1 MKRLSGLFLVAIL
14 MMMTGVVAA
23 QDTTNDDIIT
33 ITIPDVLIICPG
45 QSVLPT
51 VREAARLVVEF
62 SNASDVLVV
71 PFGTVAESDGVTT
84 ITIGRIRLTCDSTA
98 SEFNQ
103 IDRSPAVAIN
113 QTLPQPDNT
122 IGVAEAQSGYL
133 VVNTLNANLRSCD
146 QPTCSRLGIVN
157 SSDFLVALG
166 INGETGDRAWWYVQ
180 AGDVRGW
187 IWGELVLGR
196 GDLTDLPIIETEGEL
211 AAATVYL
218 GFTGNPI
225 YNVLGES
232 AQSLCAVQAN
242 DNYPLLGR
250 NFDTTWLFIEAQ
262 CTDGTTVQGWMDAN
276 NVAIRNTG
284 NVFVPILNSDGT
296 PR

>member
-1 MKRLSGLFLVAIL
+1 MKRFLALFLVAMFTMI
-14 MMMTGVVAA
+14 TGVVTA
-23 QDTTNDDIIT
+23 QESSSDDIII
-33 ITIPDVLIICPG
+33 ITIPDVLVICPG

-51 VREAARLVVEF
+51 VREAARLVIEF
-62 SNASDVLVV
+62 AGADDVLVV
-71 PFGTVAESDGVTT
+71 PFGTIAESGGVTT
-84 ITIGRIRLTCDSTA
+84 VTIGRIRLTCDSTA
-98 SEFNQ
+98 SEFAQ
-103 IDRSPAVAIN
+103 IDRSPAGVIN
-113 QTLPQPDNT
+113 QPLPQPENI
-122 IGVAEAQSGYL
+122 IGVAETQAGYL

-146 QPTCSRLGIVN
+146 NPTCSRVGIVH

-166 INGETGDRAWWYVQ
+166 TNGESGDLLWWYVQ
-180 AGDVRGW
+180 SGDIRGW
-187 IWGELVLGR
+187 IWGDLVLGR
-196 GDLTDLPIIETEGEL
+196 GDLTDLPIIETEGEPVQ
-211 AAATVYL
+211 ATVYI

-225 YNVLGES
+225 YTVLGS
-232 AQSLCAVQAN
+232 GAQGICPIQAS

-250 NFDTTWLFIEAQ
+250 NFDTTWVFIEAQ

>member
-1 MKRLSGLFLVAIL
+1 MKRLSGLFLVALLL
-14 MMMTGVVAA
+14 MITGVVAA
-23 QDTTNDDIIT
+23 QDDTTEDIIT
-33 ITIPDVLIICPG
+33 ITIPDVLVICPG

-51 VREAARLVVEF
+51 VREAARLVIEF
-62 SNASDVLVV
+62 ADAEDVLVV

-103 IDRSPAVAIN
+103 IDRSPAVPIN
-113 QTLPQPDNT
+113 ETIPQPDNV
-122 IGVAEAQSGYL
+122 IGIAETQSGYL
-133 VVNTLNANLRSCD
+133 VVTTLNANLRSCD
-146 QPTCSRLGIVN
+146 LPTCSRVGIVHN
-157 SSDFLVALG
+157 SDYLVALG
-166 INGETGDRAWWYVQ
+166 TNGETDDRLWWYVQ
-180 AGDVRGW
+180 VGDITGW
-187 IWGELVLGR
+187 IWGDLVVGR
-196 GDLTDLPIIETEGEL
+196 GDLTDLPIIETEGEPTP
-211 AAATVYL
+211 ATVYL

-232 AQSLCAVQAN
+232 AQSLCAVQAS

-250 NFDTTWLFIEAQ
+250 NFDTTWVFIEAQ
-262 CTDGTTVQGWMDAN
+262 CTDGTTVQGWMNAD